1 MIEFAK
7 KIWRR
12 GGIGVTRASWLLVA
26 LTACATNA
34 HAQQRPLV
42 TEDPESIG
50 AGRILLEA
58 GLEWDQGVEF
68 PASGLKGDLLR
79 VPTFG
84 ISFGISSIAE
94 LQIDAGYQMLS
105 IDERFDAPMSG
116 VVDSG
121 DSTSAVEDIVVGTKV
136 RMLSETGGRPSLGIR
151 FATKLPNASNESGLG
166 LDTTDFMATLLVG
179 KTVSSVR
186 FVGNVGLGILGDPLR
201 GDSQND
207 VLLYGVSVARAFSES
222 TEGVCEVNGRAH
234 TAGGEP
240 PPGTESRGQVRIGGR
255 YTRGPARFDAAVILG
270 LTSHDP
276 SFGIAAGVTYVF
288 NAFKVP

>member
-1 MIEFAK
+1 MIEFPTK
-7 KIWRR
+7 TRR
-12 GGIGVTRASWLLVA
+12 RSRRTAARACGLMAVL
-26 LTACATNA
+26 ATFATSA

-58 GLEWDQGVEF
+58 GFEWDQGVEF
-68 PASGLKGDLLR
+68 PASGLKGDLLKL
-79 VPTFG
+79 PTFG
-84 ISFGISSIAE
+84 VSFGISSIAE
-94 LQIDAGYQMLS
+94 LQIDTGYQMLS
-105 IDERFDAPMSG
+105 IDERYEAPMSG
-116 VVDSG
+116 VVKAG
-121 DSTSAVEDIVVGTKV
+121 DSTSAIEDIVVGTKV
-136 RMLSETGGRPSLGIR
+136 RMVSETGGRPSLGIR

-201 GDSQND
+201 GDKQND
-207 VLLYGVSVARAFSES
+207 VFLYGVSVARAFSET
-222 TEGVCEVNGRAH
+222 TEIVCEVNGRAH

-240 PPGTESRGQVRIGGR
+240 PPGTESRGQVRVGGR

-270 LTSHDP
+270 LTSQDP
-276 SFGIAAGVTYVF
+276 SFGIAGGVTYVF
-288 NAFKVP
+288 NAFRVP